1 MELRAEKLK
10 YVAAVVLY
18 GTIGMFL
25 RRISLPSEAV
35 AFCRGVLGAV
45 SILLWLLLRGK
56 RPDREAI
63 RRNLPRL
70 LASGV
75 LLGFNW
81 IFLFAAYVRTTV
93 AIASLCNYLAPILVV
108 AVSPFLLRE
117 KPEGKQLLCILA
129 AFLGIFLVTG
139 FRGGGAVSGAVLGLL
154 AALCFAALVICNKK
168 LRDISGFDRAVVQL
182 AVSALTILPYLLLR
196 NRGSSLRPDLP
207 SLLLTLML
215 GVVHTGLAY
224 VLYFSAMGALPVQT
238 VAILGYLE
246 PVVSVLCSA
255 LFLRESMSAAGWA
268 GAILIL
274 GAAVASEL
282 LEGKKKG

>member
-1 MELRAEKLK
+1 M
-10 YVAAVVLY
+10 AA
-18 GTIGMFL
+18 
-25 RRISLPSEAV
+25 
-35 AFCRGVLGAV
+35 
-45 SILLWLLLRGK
+45 
-56 RPDREAI
+56 
-63 RRNLPRL
+63 
-70 LASGV
+70 AS
-75 LLGFNW
+75 
-81 IFLFAAYVRTTV
+81 
-93 AIASLCNYLAPILVV
+93 
-108 AVSPFLLRE
+108 
-117 KPEGKQLLCILA
+117 
-129 AFLGIFLVTG
+129 
-139 FRGGGAVSGAVLGLL
+139 GGAVSGAVLGLL

-182 AVSALTILPYLLLR
+182 AVSALTILPYLLLH

-268 GAILIL
+268 GAILII